1 MLKKTALF
9 LHDGF
14 PNDPTFRK
22 AKCRILHVVCGRQR
36 EPPPS
41 PYKISQYHGSYFHPD
56 LQDDEGVNSCEKEA
70 AWQHCA
76 LVTLSLCELAT
87 STCSLARSQFFKL
100 GCKQSIDRLLP

>member
-1 MLKKTALF
+1 M
-9 LHDGF
+9 
-14 PNDPTFRK
+14 
-22 AKCRILHVVCGRQR
+22 ILPSGKQNIESSMWPV
-36 EPPPS
+36 EDKENPPPLPLQNKS
-41 PYKISQYHGSYFHPD
+41 ISWELNFHPD

-100 GCKQSIDRLLP
+100 RCKQSIDRLLP